1 MIRCLGFMAV
11 LGVLAG
17 PGGCNGTEAPP
28 EESRSE
34 SRSDEATELAHRIE
48 ALRGAGKFH
57 EAIPLAERCL
67 ALREASLGPMHPDVA
82 HSLDLLGELH
92 RIRGDYAK
100 AESLHVRAL
109 AIAEKVRGPKHPD
122 VARSLH
128 HLAELHRV
136 RGAYDK
142 AEPLFARALEIRE
155 NALGPMHADVARSL
169 NSMGSLLQD
178 RGTYA
183 QAEVLHVRALGIV
196 ERSFGPVHPEVARSL
211 NHLAELHRRQ
221 GAYDRAD
228 EMQTRALDIA
238 EKALGPM
245 HPDVAE
251 YLSNLAVM
259 HWIRGAY
266 ARAEPLH
273 ARALDIR
280 ERVFGPMHIEVARS
294 LNNLAMVIQDQGAHG
309 KAEPLY
315 LRALEIHEATL
326 GPMHPRVATSLH
338 NLATLYWEQGA
349 YSTAEPLLRRAIAI
363 AEKTLGPMHPDVADS
378 LSNLAVLL
386 QVRGASAEAEQLY
399 LRALHISENALGA
412 THPDLAPLLT
422 SLAWLY
428 RDLRRY
434 GEAEAMLLRALDV
447 REKAL
452 GRMHPGCASSL
463 NNLAAVYRDQ
473 GMYAEAEPLL
483 LRALDIREKALGPL
497 HPEVARGLHSLARL
511 YWAQRAYDKAESI
524 LRRAAEIREVQ
535 LRVELP
541 RLAEPRKRALMTFL
555 EVETDSLVSLHA
567 NAVPRSER
575 ALELGL
581 TTVLRRKGRIL
592 DSLVDSKTALRP
604 HLTPELRDQ
613 LDELDRAHAE
623 LVAKLY
629 TPRAAI
635 DQVLVAALRARI
647 EHLESVLS
655 AASAEFRV
663 QSEPV
668 TVAKI
673 QAALPPDAAL
683 IELVRY
689 HRFDPVQVKPE
700 DEEYG
705 AYLVTHR
712 GPARWVALGAASSID
727 ARIDAVL
734 ATLDGKARTDVAKAA
749 LRRLDAA
756 VLAPIR
762 ARLDGVSHLLF
773 APDGKL
779 NLVPFEAL
787 VDPRGGYALERYLVS
802 YVATGRDL
810 LRIAGPGSRVKP
822 RSAGLL
828 FAAPDYGP
836 PSAPSIASFRPL
848 AEALGEAVDLKQYF
862 RTPPLTGD
870 KATKAALKA
879 VAGPAMLHIATHG
892 FYARDR
898 GPRPMAAPGNP
909 SRELFLDGASS
920 LLPPPRPGDPAEG
933 LNRAGL
939 AMAGANQG
947 TAGIVTARE
956 LAGFDW
962 WGTELVVLSACET
975 GVGAVSSGDGVH
987 GMRRA
992 LVLAGAASQV
1002 VSLWNIDDA
1011 STRALM
1017 RDYYAELARGT
1028 GRAEALR
1035 RAKLRMIHHPR
1046 FAHPH
1051 HWAPFIPA
1059 GDWRPLEESTLKRQH
1074 PIP

>member
-1 MIRCLGFMAV
+1 MIRCLGFIAGLV
-11 LGVLAG
+11 VLAG
-17 PGGCNGTEAPP
+17 TGGCAESHRTQVPAPAAA
-28 EESRSE
+28 RA
-34 SRSDEATELAHRIE
+34 DEATQLAQRVE
-48 ALRGAGKFH
+48 ALRSEGRYR
-57 EAIPLAERCL
+57 EAVPLAERCV
-67 ALREASLGPMHPDVA
+67 ALREKSLGPRHPDVA
-82 HSLDLLGELH
+82 QSLDRLGELV
-92 RIRGDYAK
+92 RVLGDYAK
-100 AESLHVRAL
+100 AEPLHVRAL
-109 AIAEKVRGPKHPD
+109 DIAESARGPQHPD

-136 RGAYDK
+136 RGAYAK
-142 AEPLFARALEIRE
+142 AEPLFARALAIRE
-155 NALGPMHADVARSL
+155 NALGAEHPDVASSL
-169 NSMGSLLQD
+169 NGMGALHQD
-178 RGTYA
+178 QGSYA
-183 QAEVLHVRALGIV
+183 QAEALHVRALGIV
-196 ERSFGPVHPEVARSL
+196 ERAFGPVHAEVARSL

-221 GAYDRAD
+221 GAYDKA
-228 EMQTRALDIA
+228 EELQTRALDIA
-238 EKALGPM
+238 EKVRGPM
-245 HPDVAE
+245 HPDVAD
-251 YLSNLAVM
+251 YLSNLGVI

-266 ARAEPLH
+266 GRAEPLH

-280 ERVFGPMHIEVARS
+280 ERVFGPLHIEVGRS
-294 LNNLAMVIQDQGAHG
+294 LNNLAMVVQDQGAHG

-315 LRALEIHEATL
+315 RRALEIHRKAL
-326 GPMHPRVATSLH
+326 GELHPRVATILH
-338 NLATLYWEQGA
+338 NLANLYWEQGA
-349 YSTAEPLLRRAIAI
+349 YAMAEPLQRRALAI
-363 AEKTLGPMHPDVADS
+363 AERTLGPMHYDVAES
-378 LSNLAVLL
+378 LNGLAILL
-386 QVRGASAEAEQLY
+386 HVRGASAEAEALY
-399 LRALHISENALGA
+399 LRALDIAERALGKM
-412 THPDLAPLLT
+412 HPDLAPLLT

-434 GEAEAMLLRALDV
+434 AEAEPLLLRALDI

-452 GRMHPGCASSL
+452 GAMHPGCAWSL

-473 GMYAEAEPLL
+473 GRYAEAEPLL

-497 HPEVARGLHSLARL
+497 HPDLAKGLHSLARL
-511 YWAQRAYDKAESI
+511 YWAQRAYDKAEVI

-541 RLAEPRKRALMTFL
+541 RLTEPRKRAAMTFL

-567 NAVPRSER
+567 HAVPRSER

-604 HLTPELRDQ
+604 HLTPELRGE
-613 LDELDRAHAE
+613 LDDLDRAHAE

-629 TPRAAI
+629 TPRGAVDHAE
-635 DQVLVAALRARI
+635 VAAVRARI
-647 EHLESVLS
+647 EQLESSLS
-655 AASAEFRV
+655 AASAAFRV
-663 QSEPV
+663 QSAPV
-668 TVAKI
+668 TVAAI
-673 QAALPPDAAL
+673 QAALPPGAAL
-683 IELVRY
+683 IEFVRY
-689 HRFDPVQVKPE
+689 HRFDPVQVEPQ
-700 DEEYG
+700 DERYG
-705 AYLVTHR
+705 AYLVTQR
-712 GPARWVALGAASSID
+712 GPPRWVALGAAASIEASVD
-727 ARIDAVL
+727 AAL
-734 ATLDGKARTDVAKAA
+734 TALDRKARAEVAKAA
-749 LRRLDAA
+749 LRRLDAV

-762 ARLDGVSHLLF
+762 ARLDPVSHLLF

-787 VDPRGGYALERYLVS
+787 VDPDGRYALERYVVS

-810 LRIAGPGSRVKP
+810 LRLAEPGSRVKP
-822 RSAGLL
+822 RSAGVI

-836 PSAPSIASFRPL
+836 PSVPSIASFPPL
-848 AEALGEAVDLKQYF
+848 AEALGEAVDLEKYF
-862 RTPPLTGD
+862 ATPPLTGD

-879 VAGPAMLHIATHG
+879 MAGPAVLHIATHG

-909 SRELFLDGASS
+909 SREMFLDAAA
-920 LLPPPRPGDPAEG
+920 LLPPPRPDDPADG
-933 LNRAGL
+933 LDRAGL

-975 GVGAVSSGDGVH
+975 GIGAVSSGDGVY

-992 LVLAGAASQV
+992 LVLAGTASQV

-1011 STRALM
+1011 STRELM

-1035 RAKLRMIHHPR
+1035 RAKLRMMRQSR
-1046 FAHPH
+1046 FAHPY

-1059 GDWRPLEESTLKRQH
+1059 GDWRPLEHHVLTRQH
-1074 PIP
+1074 QVP

>member
-1 MIRCLGFMAV
+1 MVALV
-11 LGVLAG
+11 VLAG
-17 PGGCNGTEAPP
+17 SGGCARSDSVQVAPAASRSGAPP
-28 EESRSE
+28 
-34 SRSDEATELAHRIE
+34 DEAAQLAERVE
-48 ALRGAGKFH
+48 ALRRAGKYR
-57 EAIPLAERCL
+57 EAVPLAERCVT
-67 ALREASLGPMHPDVA
+67 LRESSLGPMHAEVA
-82 HSLDLLGELH
+82 HSLDRLGELYGVL
-92 RIRGDYAK
+92 GDFAR
-100 AESLHVRAL
+100 AEPLHVRAL
-109 AIAEKVRGPKHPD
+109 SIAEAVRGPEHPD

-128 HLAELHRV
+128 LLAGLHRV
-136 RGAYDK
+136 RGAYAT
-142 AEPLFARALEIRE
+142 AEPMFARALAIRE
-155 NALGPMHADVARSL
+155 KALGAMHTDVASSL
-169 NSMGSLLQD
+169 NGMGALLQD
-178 RGTYA
+178 QGTYA
-183 QAEVLHVRALGIV
+183 QAEALHVRALGII
-196 ERSFGPVHPEVARSL
+196 ERALGPLHPEVARSL
-211 NHLAELHRRQ
+211 NYLAELQRRQ
-221 GAYDRAD
+221 GAYDKAQ
-228 EMQTRALDIA
+228 ELQLRALGIA
-238 EKALGPM
+238 EKVLDPM
-245 HPDVAE
+245 HPDIAD
-251 YLSNLAVM
+251 YLNNLAVI
-259 HWIRGAY
+259 HWIRGGF

-280 ERVFGPMHIEVARS
+280 ERALGPMHIEVARS
-294 LNNLAMVIQDQGAHG
+294 LNNLAMVVQDQGAHG

-315 LRALEIHEATL
+315 LRALAIHEAAL
-326 GPMHPRVATSLH
+326 GPTHPRVATTLH
-338 NLATLYWEQGA
+338 NLASLYWEQGA
-349 YSTAEPLLRRAIAI
+349 YPMAEPLLRRAIAI
-363 AEKTLGPMHPDVADS
+363 AEATLGATHRDVAQS
-378 LSNLAVLL
+378 LNSLAILL
-386 QVRGASAEAEQLY
+386 HVRGATAEAEQLY
-399 LRALHISENALGA
+399 TRALQITENALGA
-412 THPDLAPLLT
+412 QHPDLAPLLT

-434 GEAEAMLLRALDV
+434 AEAKPLLLRALEI

-452 GRMHPGCASSL
+452 GAMHRGCASSL

-483 LRALDIREKALGPL
+483 LRALEIREKALGPL
-497 HPEVARGLHSLARL
+497 HPELARGLHSLARL
-511 YWAQRAYDKAESI
+511 YWAQRSYDKAEPL

-567 NAVPRSER
+567 HAVPSSER
-575 ALELGL
+575 ALELAL

-604 HLTPELRDQ
+604 HLTPELRDE

-623 LVAKLY
+623 FVAKLY
-629 TPRAAI
+629 APRGAI
-635 DQVLVAALRARI
+635 DQVAVAALRVRI
-647 EHLESVLS
+647 EQLESALS

-673 QAALPPDAAL
+673 RAALPRGAAL

-689 HRFDPVQVKPE
+689 HRFDPRQVQPQ
-700 DEEYG
+700 DERYG
-705 AYLVTHR
+705 AYLVTQH
-712 GPARWVALGAASSID
+712 GPPRWIALGAAASID
-727 ARIDAVL
+727 AKIDALL
-734 ATLDGKARTDVAKAA
+734 ATLDRKARGDVAKAA

-787 VDPRGGYALERYLVS
+787 VDPSGRYAVERHLVS

-810 LRIAGPGSRVKP
+810 LRLAEPGSRVKP
-822 RSAGLL
+822 RSAGVI

-836 PSAPSIASFRPL
+836 PSVPSVASFPPL
-848 AEALGEAVDLKQYF
+848 AEALGEAVDLEKYF
-862 RTPPLTGD
+862 PTPPMTGD

-892 FYARDR
+892 FYARAR
-898 GPRPMAAPGNP
+898 GPRPKPAPGNP
-909 SRELFLDGASS
+909 SRELFAEGGLV
-920 LLPPPRPGDPAEG
+920 PPPRPDDPIDG
-933 LNRAGL
+933 LDRAGL

-975 GVGAVSSGDGVH
+975 GIGAVSSGDGVH

-1002 VSLWNIDDA
+1002 VSLWNIDDV

-1035 RAKLRMIHHPR
+1035 RAKLRMMRQPR
-1046 FAHPH
+1046 FAHPY

-1059 GDWRPLEESTLKRQH
+1059 GDWRPLDEGTLARQP